1 MTINA
6 IKEDGKARADRMRER
21 ADQARERFPLL
32 DQLIRTL
39 QHYGEVYGNQLAGA
53 VTYFGFLSFFPIV
66 ALAFAGVGYIV
77 EWVPG
82 ADEAVMQAIESILP
96 GMVGTDPGQIN
107 VEAIAARR
115 AGVGLVGLAGL
126 LYAGLGWMSAVRT
139 SLDAV
144 FSVVG
149 EKGNFIL
156 GKVKDL
162 VVLGIIGLILVVSV
176 SVGTTVAAF
185 TRTVTDW
192 LGIADVPGIA
202 LVLRLGVILVGI
214 AANTLMFATMYTF
227 LARHN
232 APGKAIWQGA
242 LIAAVGFEVLKQLAS
257 LVIGSVTGNA
267 LYGAFAI
274 MIALLVWISYFARLT
289 VLGAS
294 WAAVGGVL
302 KVEADE
308 AERAAAPPPS
318 RGTRFLIGVASAAG
332 VAWLVASRGR
342 RTPAA
347 RA

>member
-6 IKEDGKARADRMRER
+6 IKEDSKARADRMRER
-21 ADQARERFPLL
+21 AEQARERFPLL

-53 VTYFGFLSFFPIV
+53 VTYFGFLSFFPII
-66 ALAFAGVGYIV
+66 ALAFAGVGYIID
-77 EWVPG
+77 WVPG

-115 AGVGLVGLAGL
+115 AGVGLVGLLGL

-144 FSVVG
+144 FSVVL
-149 EKGNFIL
+149 EKKGNFIV

-162 VVLGIIGLILVVSV
+162 VVLGLIGLILVVSV
-176 SVGTTVAAF
+176 SVGTTVSAF

-192 LGIADVPGIA
+192 LGITDVPGIT
-202 LVLRLGVILVGI
+202 LVLRLGVVVVGI
-214 AANTLMFATMYTF
+214 VANTLMFATMYTF
-227 LARHN
+227 LAKHN
-232 APGKAIWQGA
+232 APAKAIWQGA

-257 LVIGSVTGNA
+257 LVIGNVTGNA

-289 VLGAS
+289 VLGAC

-302 KVEADE
+302 KVEAEE
-308 AERAAAPPPS
+308 AERAAAPPPG

-342 RTPAA
+342 RNPA
-347 RA
+347 R